1 MNRLTYK
8 LDEPI
13 KTKYLNYEYNR
24 IKDYDIDRCNFGRIT
39 DDMIFNKLG
48 KLEDIE
54 EEIGIDLITLFKALK
69 KGIFVAYDSSFGMAN
84 KPKIKIAKDTATGIC
99 YRNKKWYIQEDETL
113 IKDYG
118 KTWSLDKKIL
128 TKEVLENDK
137 QD

>member
-1 MNRLTYK
+1 MNRLTRK
-8 LDEPI
+8 I
-13 KTKYLNYEYNR
+13 KGCYCIDLVTCLPMEYEQIN
-24 IKDYDIDRCNFGRIT
+24 KGNACVE
-39 DDMIFNKLG
+39 KLG

-54 EEIGIDLITLFKALK
+54 EELGIDLITLFEALK

-84 KPKIKIAKDTATGIC
+84 RPKIKITKDTATGIC

-128 TKEVLENDK
+128 IKEELENE
-137 QD
+137 

>member
-1 MNRLTYK
+1 MNRLTRK
-8 LDEPI
+8 I
-13 KTKYLNYEYNR
+13 KGCYCIDLVTCLPMEYEQIN
-24 IKDYDIDRCNFGRIT
+24 KGNACVE
-39 DDMIFNKLG
+39 KLG
-48 KLEDIE
+48 KLEDLE
-54 EEIGIDLITLFKALK
+54 EEIGIDLITLFEALK

-128 TKEVLENDK
+128 TKEVFGNEKL
-137 QD
+137 